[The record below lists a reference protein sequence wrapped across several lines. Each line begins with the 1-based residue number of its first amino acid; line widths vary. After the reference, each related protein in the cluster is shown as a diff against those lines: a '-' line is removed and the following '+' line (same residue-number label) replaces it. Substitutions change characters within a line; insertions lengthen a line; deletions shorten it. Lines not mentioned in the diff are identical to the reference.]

1 MMGRALRRGLY
12 ISSIVLAA
20 LWAAATVYPVQLS
33 IAEEWYEEWDRGMV
47 YLTANRQP
55 VYVMAVYSV
64 DFTGNGTLAFNWTV
78 IDPRLYADVV
88 THMSGIIRFMEPYER
103 VPMVADEVV
112 LFQRRGEVALWL
124 PGVVEPFDTGLLLG
138 RPAVAN
144 STHLYFAG
152 PTKLCEGLFSGE
164 RVPVYC
170 RPYRGGRLFHL
181 AVNGSVLG
189 LSIVNGSAWLVKMVK
204 RGETWHTIPVYRLG
218 AGMVPT
224 SLSAGHG
231 VVVASASAVE
241 SGKIWSTILV
251 EAGGNVSVVKRPL
264 DIRDAKVMPE
274 GYVALAYTNASGGYV
289 EVFGTA
295 RGYRAVK
302 QLDMRPYFIKPLVG
316 DRLLVGGSSSNGAAL
331 QILRLEKPVK
341 VFEVLRD
348 YYIILTGAVVVF
360 AVVSLSLVLRSRSEL
375 AAVALIPALINIA
388 PPVQPQSQFSI
399 VEDLDRELRG
409 LEAVLSAADSFMVS
423 TYLLRALD
431 RLGDEPLK
439 LYLKLLSSRARDAIL
454 AGNVLE
460 AEYTL
465 YTVSKMLELSGA
477 DRRLLL
483 DSVRRG
489 AYALAL
495 MPYVTD
501 AEFAEYMNEVE
512 RRSAEVGRIVEEMR
526 ARGFEVR
533 FEVRVVGGSPIVFL
547 LVVNIVY
554 AGLVAYG
561 VYSFIADA
569 FIDRIIQYGY
579 ALAGI
584 RLSHAEYVG
593 MLAADTAVETME
605 ALSDVKGVTSMVR
618 RLNDEKIMQTW
629 YRVMDGS
636 PLRELERFEQ
646 IGSPVARRELADRL
660 REFCETL
667 SPEIRGSICGLSGF
681 ASDMEHFVAEVL
693 EEVMHIDKRRQRAV
707 YDEFREKVVQE
718 LLEFAKNLAADV
730 VLKRTGLA
738 RMHALMHNPVLSE
751 MGYLVEELGSP
762 LDFFRQKL
770 YLMLFL
776 RNFMAYLR
784 GEVEQ
789 QPLIP
794 VVFTVTAL
802 ENKHG
807 CRFGDMMTYLLP
819 PVYVS
824 GTEEVEVDAGVRV
837 RYVSLHG
844 TYVVRVE
851 DTMKCSS
858 GHEDEPDYDDLI
870 LHIVPQGVNRYEVA
884 TAYAERVWEMT
895 AAIGPFGRNIT
906 LTNNDLLLKI
916 HEPAKVFTYPKLYG
930 EVVR

>member
-1 MMGRALRRGLY
+1 MGRALRRFFY
-12 ISSIVLAA
+12 ISTIALAA
-20 LWAAATVYPVQLS
+20 LWAAVTMYPIRFS
-33 IAEEWYEEWDRGMV
+33 IAEEWYGEWDRGIV
-47 YLTANRQP
+47 YVAANRQP

-64 DFTGNGTLAFNWTV
+64 DFTGNGSLAFNWTV

-103 VPMVADEVV
+103 VPMVADEAV
-112 LFQRRGEVALWL
+112 LFQRGGEVALWL
-124 PGVVEPFDTGLLLG
+124 ANIVEPFDTGLLLG
-138 RPAVAN
+138 RPAVSN
-144 STHLYFAG
+144 STHVYFAG
-152 PTKLCEGLFSGE
+152 PSKLCEGVFQGQQVQVL
-164 RVPVYC
+164 C

-181 AVNGSVLG
+181 AANGSVLG
-189 LSIVNGSAWLVKMVK
+189 LSVANGSAWLVKMVK
-204 RGETWHTIPVYRLG
+204 QGEIWYTVPVYKLG

-241 SGKIWSTILV
+241 SGKIWSTLLV
-251 EAGGNVSVVKRPL
+251 ESGGNVSVVKLPL
-264 DIRDAKVMPE
+264 DIRDAKVLPE
-274 GYVALAYTNASGGYV
+274 GYVALAYTNSSGSYV

-341 VFEVLRD
+341 VFELLRD
-348 YYIILTGAVVVF
+348 YYTVLAGALVVF
-360 AVVSLSLVLRSRSEL
+360 AAVSASLFLRSRSNL
-375 AAVALIPALINIA
+375 AAVVLIPALLNIS
-388 PPVQPQSQFSI
+388 PPVQPQSQLSI
-399 VEDLDRELRG
+399 VEDLDRELRE
-409 LEAVLSAADSFMVS
+409 LEAVLSAADSFMVA
-423 TYLLRALD
+423 TYLQRGLDKLR
-431 RLGDEPLK
+431 DEPLK

-454 AGNVLE
+454 AGNPLE

-489 AYALAL
+489 AYVLAL

-533 FEVRVVGGSPIVFL
+533 FEIRIVSGSPAILL

-593 MLAADTAVETME
+593 MLAADTAVEAME
-605 ALSDVKGVTSMVR
+605 ALSGVESATAILR

-636 PLRELERFEQ
+636 PLKELEKFEQ
-646 IGSPVARRELADRL
+646 AGPVARRELADRI
-660 REFCETL
+660 RVFCETL
-667 SPEIRGSICGLSGF
+667 RPEIRSSICGLAGI
-681 ASDMEHFVAEVL
+681 ASDAEHFVSEVL
-693 EEVMHIDKRRQRAV
+693 KRIMYVDKRRQQAA
-707 YDEFREKVVQE
+707 YDEFRETVIPE
-718 LLEFAKNLAADV
+718 LLEYMKSFAADII
-730 VLKRTGLA
+730 LKNIGLA
-738 RMHALMHNPVLSE
+738 RVRTLMHDPVLSE
-751 MGYLVEELGSP
+751 MAYLVEELGSP
-762 LDFFRQKL
+762 LDYFKQKL

-776 RNFMAYLR
+776 RNFAAYLR

-789 QPLIP
+789 QPLVP
-794 VVFTVTAL
+794 AVFTVTAL

-807 CRFGDMMTYLLP
+807 CRFGDTMTYLLP
-819 PVYVS
+819 PVYLN

-837 RYVSLHG
+837 RYASLHG

-870 LHIVPQGVNRYEVA
+870 LHIVPQGVNKYEVA

-895 AAIGPFGRNIT
+895 AAIGPFGRNLT
-906 LTNNDLLLKI
+906 LTNNDLLLQI
-916 HEPAKVFTYPKLYG
+916 HEPAKVFTYPELLG